1 MSMLF
6 QKNKGDIK
14 FFGFAL
20 LLWAGVVGSTALN
33 ASVKEGDAFPSLD
46 SFDLE
51 GVLPEEMKG
60 KVVLVDFWASWCV
73 PCRDSFPVLDEI
85 YQMYHDQGVE
95 FVAVSVDRNEKAYR
109 KFLKR
114 YAPTFPIVRDVDQKL
129 VEEVEVA
136 AMPTSFIMDGEGIV
150 RFVHQGFY
158 RNKTREEY
166 VEEIESLIRE
176 TTAENKK

>member
-1 MSMLF
+1 MLSQQNSGYIRPF
-6 QKNKGDIK
+6 IFVLILWVGGIK
-14 FFGFAL
+14 S
-20 LLWAGVVGSTALN
+20 VALN
-33 ASVKEGDAFPSLD
+33 ASVKEGDSFPSLD

-51 GVLPEEMKG
+51 GVLPEDMRG

-85 YQMYHDQGVE
+85 YQKYHDQGVE
-95 FVAVSVDRNEKAYR
+95 FVAVSVDRDEKAYR

-129 VEEVEVA
+129 VAEVEVA
-136 AMPTSFIMDGEGIV
+136 AMPTSFILDGEGIV

-158 RNKTREEY
+158 RNKTGGEY
-166 VEEIESLIRE
+166 VEEIESLIRKMSISDK
-176 TTAENKK
+176 EN